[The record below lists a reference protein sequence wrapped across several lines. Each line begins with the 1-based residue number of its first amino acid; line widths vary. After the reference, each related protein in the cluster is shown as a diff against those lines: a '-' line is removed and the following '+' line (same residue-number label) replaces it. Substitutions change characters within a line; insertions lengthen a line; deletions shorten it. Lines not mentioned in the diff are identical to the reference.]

1 MTTYKER
8 YRENAPGIY
17 LALTSMIQAVALEML
32 VSRAYDLSVNATGA
46 PEVAVIL
53 IQGASTLLFGFY
65 WWILVAQGL
74 FSLKWAPGLG
84 DSISPFL
91 FGAVQLLAIQLMG
104 PDHLLSW
111 ACLMGINLVVVAPYL
126 FFSLRDFDQFPE
138 NKEFIANLP
147 RYILAAFNLS
157 AGLPLLGAG
166 VLSGLTDL
174 GHLGY
179 FGWTCAAVVLQ
190 VVTVSIWL
198 RGWWK
203 TAGEV
208 LL

>member
-32 VSRAYDLSVNATGA
+32 VSRAYELSANASGA
-46 PEVAVIL
+46 AEVAVIL
-53 IQGASTLLFGFY
+53 TQGASTLLFGFL
-65 WWILVAQGL
+65 WWVVLTQGL
-74 FSLKWAPGLG
+74 FSLKWPPGLG
-84 DSISPFL
+84 DTISPFAL
-91 FGAVQLLAIQLMG
+91 GILQLVAIQLTG

-111 ACLMGINLVVVAPYL
+111 ACLMCTILLITASIL
-126 FFSLRDFDQFPE
+126 FFTLRDFDRFHE
-138 NKEFIANLP
+138 NKEFTANIP
-147 RYILAAFNLS
+147 RHTLAAFSFS
-157 AGLPLLGAG
+157 AGSPLLAAAA
-166 VLSGLTDL
+166 LFGLTDL

-179 FGWTCAAVVLQ
+179 FGWTCAAVALQ